1 MRTDLDDLLNDFS
14 PSQSRAISWRQ
25 LCSTYRGEAAEG
37 SIEELRQLK
46 QSILNYKARLE
57 EPETPPKFESE
68 FEHKTPLPKEKRR
81 RMTENYRAIEH
92 QKTEPRVS
100 LVRFDNP
107 DELIKLAKKAAGKID
122 DSRWISASLA
132 GELLRT
138 VLGDLSLRAIAKFV
152 YEARSQPTAEVRQ
165 LQKSLADCEQQVKIM
180 RDVVKESCFL
190 MTDMS
195 AKWSKD
201 RQEANRLRQQL
212 SSASTKASEIGEVGV
227 LRTALI
233 ESERKFL
240 EVASLLKKT
249 QPRQIQSLYQQTQTD
264 FSDLEA
270 DNSRL
275 KKQLEDNLLALD
287 AVSSVIEENALLK
300 EQIEERD
307 SEIARLIAQQAAV
320 QSVLTDKLGSVKQSS

>member
-1 MRTDLDDLLNDFS
+1 
-14 PSQSRAISWRQ
+14 
-25 LCSTYRGEAAEG
+25 
-37 SIEELRQLK
+37 
-46 QSILNYKARLE
+46 
-57 EPETPPKFESE
+57 
-68 FEHKTPLPKEKRR
+68 
-81 RMTENYRAIEH
+81 
-92 QKTEPRVS
+92 
-100 LVRFDNP
+100 
-107 DELIKLAKKAAGKID
+107 
-122 DSRWISASLA
+122 
-132 GELLRT
+132 
-138 VLGDLSLRAIAKFV
+138 
-152 YEARSQPTAEVRQ
+152 
-165 LQKSLADCEQQVKIM
+165 M

-307 SEIARLIAQQAAV
+307 SEIASLIAQQAAV